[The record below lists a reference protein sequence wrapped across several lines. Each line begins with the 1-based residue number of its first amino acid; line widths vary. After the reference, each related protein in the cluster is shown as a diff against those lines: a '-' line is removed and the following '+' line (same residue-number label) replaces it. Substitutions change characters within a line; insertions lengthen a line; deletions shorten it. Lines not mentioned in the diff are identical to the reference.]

1 MDELKNLLN
10 QLLEKYKKAAL
21 VLEKW
26 ESAIDTK
33 SIEGHL
39 EISKSHDTYQFYC
52 KQKDNKEKEQKSQKR
67 YLGRNESEV
76 VRQLAQQSY
85 NQNAS
90 VLISKRIKQLKKL
103 LAGFNSDE
111 LDLLYDTLHPLRKK
125 LVQPLLPTNQQKL
138 ESWKSQSFQSKPI
151 RNVQEA
157 LYTNKNERVRS
168 KSEKILADLFSA
180 KGVDYQYERPLIL
193 PDGLRIYPDFTFYH
207 PEKQVEIYWEHFG
220 MMDVPEYANNA
231 IRRIACYESAQIYLG
246 ERLLVTFETS
256 QCTLNL
262 RSAEALIQRHL
273 WSNQT

>member
-1 MDELKNLLN
+1 MDALKNSLN
-10 QLLEKYKKAAL
+10 QLLEKYKQAAF
-21 VLEKW
+21 VLEKR
-26 ESAIDTK
+26 ESAIVTTP
-33 SIEGHL
+33 IEGRL
-39 EISKSHDTYQFYC
+39 EISKSHNSYQFYC
-52 KQKDNKEKEQKSQKR
+52 KQNNSKENGQRAQKR

-76 VRQLAQQSY
+76 VHQLAQQSY
-85 NQNAS
+85 NQNARL
-90 VLISKRIKQLKKL
+90 LISKRIKQLKKL
-103 LAGFNSDE
+103 LEGFHSDE
-111 LDLLYDTLHPLRKK
+111 LDRLYDTLHPLRKK

-138 ESWKSQSFQSKPI
+138 ESWKNQSFQPKSI

-157 LYTNKNERVRS
+157 LYTNKKERVRS

-180 KGVDYQYERPLIL
+180 KGVDYKYESPLIL

-231 IRRIACYESAQIYLG
+231 IRRIALYESAQIFLG

-262 RSAEALIQRHL
+262 HSAEALIQRHL
-273 WSNQT
+273 WSNRT